1 MSLDRY
7 HAVSVRF
14 SITVGENCLC
24 INCICQAAMSDWL
37 QVSLLFSSLG
47 LLHVI
52 FRTFLPELW
61 PLIYAI
67 NLFPLNILRTNS
79 QNFTKF
85 NTLFNLVPSQ
95 NLVCALV
102 YQTLFLTM
110 APITTVHRTRSQNLV
125 CNSQ

>member
-1 MSLDRY
+1 
-7 HAVSVRF
+7 
-14 SITVGENCLC
+14 
-24 INCICQAAMSDWL
+24 MSDCL
-37 QVSLLFSSLG
+37 LVSLLFSSLG

-52 FRTFLPELW
+52 FHTFLPELW
-61 PLIYAI
+61 SLIYAI
-67 NLFPLNILRTNS
+67 ILFPLNILRTNS

-95 NLVCALV
+95 NLVYALV

-110 APITTVHRTRSQNLV
+110 APITQVQRTRSQNLV